1 MCLFKLTTD
10 SCTQCSE
17 YMGVSMKTQML
28 NGINWFAV
36 WPVNIVCCI
45 VFFSTS
51 EAKPLF
57 EIYYVW
63 Y

>member
-1 MCLFKLTTD
+1 
-10 SCTQCSE
+10 
-17 YMGVSMKTQML
+17 MGISMKTQML

-36 WPVNIVCCI
+36 WPVNIMCCI
-45 VFFSTS
+45 VFATS
-51 EAKPLF
+51 EAKPLY

>member
-28 NGINWFAV
+28 NGIN
-36 WPVNIVCCI
+36 
-45 VFFSTS
+45 
-51 EAKPLF
+51 
-57 EIYYVW
+57 
-63 Y
+63 